1 MSTLIDIAFTP
12 SVKAIQSRKGSREIY
27 EKLSPGP
34 GFFEEIDDN
43 LRLFLA
49 TQNTAFLATA
59 TADGQP
65 YIQHRGGP
73 AGFIKVLD
81 KHTLAF
87 ADFKGNRQFISQG
100 NLAENPLAYL
110 FLIEYKNRKRI
121 KIWGHAQVVEDDP
134 ALLQS
139 LMLERESYRALPE
152 QVIKFTVRTWDRN
165 CPQHIPVKI
174 DEEQFSAALKEKDD
188 EIARL
193 KQEISSL
200 KNQAV

>member
-100 NLAENPLAYL
+100 NLASRSSN
-110 FLIEYKNRKRI
+110 
-121 KIWGHAQVVEDDP
+121 
-134 ALLQS
+134 
-139 LMLERESYRALPE
+139 LP
-152 QVIKFTVRTWDRN
+152 FAPGTG
-165 CPQHIPVKI
+165 
-174 DEEQFSAALKEKDD
+174 
-188 EIARL
+188 IAHSTSPS
-193 KQEISSL
+193 KSMKSSSQL
-200 KNQAV
+200 H